1 MRCYLNHNMYM
12 ISITG
17 ASSSGKTTIANKIAE
32 EVGKEKCYV
41 LSQDNFYKSIPEG
54 VDSATYN
61 FDDPKAIDFDALIKV
76 LTALKNRTY
85 AEIPNYCFKTHK
97 RTGYSMIDF
106 TGSVIILEGILT
118 MCSISI
124 IEMMDMKIFVDTDLD
139 VCLMRRIR
147 RDIGERGRDLNSVLQ
162 QYKQFVKPAY
172 HKYISNFKHKCD
184 LIIPNHIEN
193 QCAFDVLKSYV
204 VNKTSKVN

>member
-1 MRCYLNHNMYM
+1 MYM

-41 LSQDNFYKSIPEG
+41 LSQDNFYKSIPDG
-54 VDSATYN
+54 VDSTTYN

-76 LTALKNRTY
+76 LTALKTRTY
-85 AEIPNYCFKTHK
+85 SEIPNYCFKTHK
-97 RTGYSMIDF
+97 RTGYSAIDF
-106 TGSVIILEGILT
+106 EGSVIILEGILT

-139 VCLMRRIR
+139 FL
-147 RDIGERGRDLNSVLQ
+147 
-162 QYKQFVKPAY
+162 
-172 HKYISNFKHKCD
+172 
-184 LIIPNHIEN
+184 
-193 QCAFDVLKSYV
+193 
-204 VNKTSKVN
+204 